1 MISPYCQLNDNEM
14 SLLFIDMEGTFKNN
28 LRDELN
34 YQDIT
39 VKELAS
45 KTGIPKPTIDCY
57 LSARHTMPP
66 ADIAVRIAKALNV
79 SVEYLVTGKDEK
91 IIPHDYISYQPYRFL
106 LEDLSKLSDDE
117 IKTLSTMIHAL
128 AEKK

>member
-1 MISPYCQLNDNEM
+1 M
-14 SLLFIDMEGTFKNN
+14 SLLFIIMEGTFKNN